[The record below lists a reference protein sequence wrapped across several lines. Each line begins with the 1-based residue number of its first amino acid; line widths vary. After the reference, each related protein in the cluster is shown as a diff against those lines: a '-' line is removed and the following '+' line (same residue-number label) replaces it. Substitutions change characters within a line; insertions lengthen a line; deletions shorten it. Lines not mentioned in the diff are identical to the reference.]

1 MTSPATAE
9 LFCLHGFLGGG
20 SDWDTVFATGKAA
33 RSIHAVDWLAELGA
47 AAPSWSQIAARV
59 NAWALSVGA
68 PRAALEKSRRILVG
82 YSLGGR
88 VAMHALL
95 ASPAQWSGAVIVAAN
110 PGLRSVAERE
120 QRLTHD
126 REWARSF
133 RTEAWDAVIADW
145 NAQSVFAGEAA
156 PMARRESVAA
166 REAAV
171 AALERFSLARQD
183 DLRPA
188 LRRLALP
195 VLWVAGA
202 RDTKY
207 VTLMRECAALNSRF
221 RYAEVPGAGHR
232 APWTGAAYFEMV
244 VRDWIET
251 VPIMAS
257 HEHEDAQPT

>member
-1 MTSPATAE
+1 MRPPASAE
-9 LFCLHGFLGGG
+9 LFCLHGFLGGA
-20 SDWDTVFATGKAA
+20 SDWEAVFATGKAA
-33 RSIHAVDWLAELGA
+33 RNVHSVDWLAESGTA
-47 AAPSWSQIAARV
+47 ASSWTQIAARV
-59 NAWALSVGA
+59 NAWALSSAAPGA
-68 PRAALEKSRRILVG
+68 DGEGRRRILVG

-110 PGLRSVAERE
+110 PGLRSVPERE
-120 QRLTHD
+120 QRLAHD
-126 REWARSF
+126 REWARRF
-133 RTEAWDAVIADW
+133 KTGDWDAVIADW

-156 PMARRESVAA
+156 PMARPESA
-166 REAAV
+166 RSRDAAV
-171 AALERFSLARQD
+171 TALERFSVARQD

-188 LRRLALP
+188 LRHLALP

-207 VTLMRECAALNSRF
+207 VSLMRECAALNSRF
-221 RYAEVPGAGHR
+221 RFVEVPGAGHR
-232 APWTGAAYFEMV
+232 APWTGAAYFEKV
-244 VRDWIET
+244 VRDWIDT